1 MQGWENIKVGPFTCL
16 DMKKILFRR
25 IGVIFSF
32 EINPRL
38 IYTKVPSKMTKEQ
51 RSEVPVNCLI
61 LQNMMALILTPL
73 VVMIDDDNDDGDD
86 DDRYDES
93 LMIMMTTMM
102 MMMMVMTNL
111 WFTAFNEMR

>member
-1 MQGWENIKVGPFTCL
+1 M
-16 DMKKILFRR
+16 
-25 IGVIFSF
+25 IFSF

-38 IYTKVPSKMTKEQ
+38 RCTKVPSKITKEQ

-61 LQNMMALILTPL
+61 LQKMMALLLTPL

-93 LMIMMTTMM
+93 MMIMTIKMM